1 MDCPSDVSLPEP
13 QVIGGY
19 HVKKILSK
27 KLRSRVVQGLHP
39 ETRHPTVIKVFSPP
53 PSFNSRSVHNFLKE
67 AQSLHQ
73 ITHPNIVK
81 FYRYGKWQDCLYI
94 AMEYIEGISLR
105 DYILAQFISLPQ
117 AIDIIFDIAQA
128 LEHLHSRNIL
138 HKDIKPENI
147 LITPQGKIK
156 LIDFGLADWD
166 IAIHAA
172 HPAITGTPYY
182 MSPEQRQGESHSPAS
197 DIYALGLLAYELILG
212 HLSLGRVFL
221 SLVPERISKILSKAL
236 QPSPNNRYRSIRE
249 FIQDIHH
256 YRMSGEMQKDIRIKD
271 HTATLY
277 EQLQAQRFW
286 LAPESLKFPDF
297 ISGVLYHQGYP
308 LYPHAYCDTLLEG
321 DVVNLWL
328 GYSPTSNATIALS
341 VIKSLVCQQDLQRP
355 LLDRICEINE
365 FLIRM
370 EIPMD
375 EMGISIFC
383 LEISKENKELSWIAC
398 GKTVFWIKRQGR
410 VFQDFESFSP
420 GLGKITSLQ
429 IRETKV
435 AWEIGDEAVVRT
447 LELDESFASLKQTLS
462 LAELQDRRQK
472 AIFCPIESIRGGIQG
487 RVNES
492 TSPSMLISLKRIR

>member
-1 MDCPSDVSLPEP
+1 MDCRGDIPLPEP

-27 KLRSRVVQGLHP
+27 KLRSRVVHGLHP
-39 ETRHPTVIKVFSPP
+39 ETRHSTVIKVFSPS
-53 PSFNSRSVHNFLKE
+53 PSFTSRSVHNFLKE

-81 FYRYGKWQDCLYI
+81 FHRYGKWQDCLYI

-105 DYILAQFISLPQ
+105 EYILAQFISLPQ

-166 IAIHAA
+166 TEIQRA
-172 HPAITGTPYY
+172 HPSVIGTPYY

-221 SLVPERISKILSKAL
+221 SLVPERISKILAKAL
-236 QPSPNNRYRSIRE
+236 QPSPNNRYSSTRE

-256 YRMSGEMQKDIRIKD
+256 YRMSGDMQEDLRIKD
-271 HTATLY
+271 HTVALY
-277 EQLQAQRFW
+277 EQLQTQRFW
-286 LAPESLKFPDF
+286 LAPETLRFPDF

-308 LYPHAYCDTLLEG
+308 LYPHAYYDTLLEG
-321 DVVNLWL
+321 DVFNLWL
-328 GYSPTSNATIALS
+328 GYSPISNATIALS
-341 VIKSLVCQQDLQRP
+341 VVKSLVCQQDLQRP
-355 LLDRICEINE
+355 LLDRVCEINE
-365 FLIRM
+365 CLIRM
-370 EIPMD
+370 KIPID
-375 EMGISIFC
+375 EMGISILC

-410 VFQDFESFSP
+410 VVQDFESFSP

-447 LELDESFASLKQTLS
+447 LELEESVASLKTLS

-472 AIFCPIESIRGGIQG
+472 AIFCPIESIHGGIQSRQHG
-487 RVNES
+487 SN
-492 TSPSMLISLKRIR
+492 SPSTLISLKRIR